1 MVFYELPEEK
11 ADELIRM
18 YDGTDRPVP
27 ISSLRSDESISK
39 ETVDAII
46 KRIEDLATNNPFKE
60 KLLNI
65 AGSLVSKNCK
75 C

>member
-1 MVFYELPEEK
+1 
-11 ADELIRM
+11 
-18 YDGTDRPVP
+18 
-27 ISSLRSDESISK
+27 LRSDESISK

-46 KRIEDLATNNPFKE
+46 KRVEDLVTNNPFKE

-65 AGSLVSKNCK
+65 AGSLVSKICK